1 MREPFSRLVPS
12 GFSFMPSGENSPKNT
27 QEPVEAAGRHRR
39 NIADDAAFPSPR
51 SEGEC
56 MAELPAD
63 PDELMPL
70 GQATVEMGARP
81 IVWRGWLAG
90 LVISLLC
97 WGLIARLLGF
107 I

>member
-1 MREPFSRLVPS
+1 MV
-12 GFSFMPSGENSPKNT
+12 
-27 QEPVEAAGRHRR
+27 
-39 NIADDAAFPSPR
+39 
-51 SEGEC
+51 
-56 MAELPAD
+56 ELPGD
-63 PDELMPL
+63 PDEPMRL
-70 GQATVEMGARP
+70 GQTTVEMGARP